1 MFLEKYYTD
10 MHDVDEDLRTIMS
23 YGGDCGLYWGD
34 MKSGVFLH
42 AMYDSS
48 TSTVDNVASK
58 KNNIQ
63 PPSKTGRLCNVLY
76 YNFT

>member
-1 MFLEKYYTD
+1 MFSVHIIITYRYVFEKYYTD
-10 MHDVDEDLRTIMS
+10 THDVDEDLRTIMS

-34 MKSGVFLH
+34 MESGVFLH

-58 KNNIQ
+58 K
-63 PPSKTGRLCNVLY
+63 
-76 YNFT
+76 